1 MRPHALAAPLVL
13 ALAAPAAA
21 QDDPF
26 VKMGDLTSAT
36 GIGQAAEKIRNTAKD
51 GMLVADLLGKEL
63 TGHDGHVL
71 GTVKDF
77 VVVPGG
83 RLIAAVV
90 ETDDGQRIAVP
101 FAAIKLE
108 GLRGQRLPVTAE
120 ELKSMTELSELG
132 KAIDAG
138 ELTN

>member
-1 MRPHALAAPLVL
+1 MRTTALAAPLALLL
-13 ALAAPAAA
+13 AGPAAA

-26 VKMGDLTSAT
+26 VKMGDLTSAV
-36 GIGQAAEKIRNTAKD
+36 GIAEAAKKIRDTATA

-63 TGHDGHVL
+63 TGHDGETL
-71 GTVKDF
+71 GTVENF

-90 ETDDGQRIAVP
+90 ETGDGARIAVP
-101 FAAIKLE
+101 FAAIKLA
-108 GLRGQRLPVTAE
+108 GLRGQRLPVTVE
-120 ELKSMTELSELG
+120 ELRGMTELVDLG
-132 KAIDAG
+132 AAIDAG